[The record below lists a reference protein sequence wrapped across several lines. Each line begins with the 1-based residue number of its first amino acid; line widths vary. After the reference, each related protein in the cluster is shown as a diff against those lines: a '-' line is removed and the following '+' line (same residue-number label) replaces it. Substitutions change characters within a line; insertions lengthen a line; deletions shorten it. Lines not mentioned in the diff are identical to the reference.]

1 MPFMEMTSQC
11 EALTSGKQQKM
22 STFMSFQP
30 NTQPAP
36 MPNNQPNQM
45 ELDFFNDPPLPQVA

>member
-1 MPFMEMTSQC
+1 MEMTSQC

-45 ELDFFNDPPLPQVA
+45 ELDFFNDPQLPQVA